1 MFRQLSL
8 ILIFSFSV
16 VPSFAVNDG
25 IATLAVANTYTIDQ
39 ILDQGYVSVYDDGL
53 LFTGINLITYLDY
66 LLTDESHTC
75 STFGSKWCDVKE
87 AYKSTREIVNAN
99 QYKNFYL
106 VWTVNASG
114 YYDYTYIYSNSELI
128 SDTSKS
134 VINGDYVSFGFRSI

>member
-1 MFRQLSL
+1 M
-8 ILIFSFSV
+8 
-16 VPSFAVNDG
+16 
-25 IATLAVANTYTIDQ
+25 
-39 ILDQGYVSVYDDGL
+39 
-53 LFTGINLITYLDY
+53 DY